1 MEVQG
6 IDKLR
11 NDIDVIDGEIVKLF
25 QRRMEISRAI
35 GEYKNLHEIP
45 VLDDI
50 REAEKLQK
58 ISELADKNM
67 EEYCRMLYNKI
78 LEMSRDYQK
87 KI

>member
-11 NDIDVIDGEIVKLF
+11 NDIDVIDEEIVKLF